1 MPRLGDPEAQVL
13 LPLLETDLIEV
24 LLACVEGRLD
34 QITVQ
39 WKQDAAVTVVM
50 AAQGY
55 PDEYP
60 TGHDITG
67 IERATDAGCIVYL
80 AGRPAQGEAA
90 ADGRRTRARRDG
102 TRTDHRAGG
111 PTRLSRRR

>member
-1 MPRLGDPEAQVL
+1 ML

-24 LLACVEGRLD
+24 LLACVEGAARPDTRALEAE
-34 QITVQ
+34 
-39 WKQDAAVTVVM
+39 AAVTVVM

-67 IERATDAGCIVYL
+67 IGAPTPAAPSTWPAPGAKSSACPPAGACS
-80 AGRPAQGEAA
+80 P
-90 ADGRRTRARRDG
+90 
-102 TRTDHRAGG
+102 
-111 PTRLSRRR
+111 